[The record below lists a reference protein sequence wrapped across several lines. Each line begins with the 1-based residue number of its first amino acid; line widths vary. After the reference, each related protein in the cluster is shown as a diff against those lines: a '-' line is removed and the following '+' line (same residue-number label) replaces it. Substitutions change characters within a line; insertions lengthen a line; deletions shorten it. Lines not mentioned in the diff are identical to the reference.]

1 MTDYRGINSLFNQQ
15 TTYPACRLSNK
26 IWRPWPGAPNDSA
39 NLPSSPRCVR
49 PFSEAP
55 AILSYLPCTIFHH
68 PGYHC
73 TVCALS
79 RRPFLTGAVWPHDLP
94 ESFDFF
100 LFSLSLTV
108 RKFSKSWKSKEESDE
123 AENESSWIDTFHDYA
138 LKRDASV
145 LWSIANDPQIF
156 TRARATTRFVSRL
169 NIARIALPRDTPRIF
184 AYCYRRYSRQLKF
197 LANAQ
202 IIAP

>member
-1 MTDYRGINSLFNQQ
+1 MQPRGSPARVSIMTDYRGINSLFNQQ

-123 AENESSWIDTFHDYA
+123 AENESS
-138 LKRDASV
+138 
-145 LWSIANDPQIF
+145 
-156 TRARATTRFVSRL
+156 
-169 NIARIALPRDTPRIF
+169 
-184 AYCYRRYSRQLKF
+184 
-197 LANAQ
+197 
-202 IIAP
+202 